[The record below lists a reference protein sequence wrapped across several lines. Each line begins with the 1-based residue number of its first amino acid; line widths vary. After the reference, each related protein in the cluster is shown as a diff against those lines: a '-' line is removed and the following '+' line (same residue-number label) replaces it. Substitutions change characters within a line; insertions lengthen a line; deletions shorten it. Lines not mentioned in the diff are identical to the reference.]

1 MMATLRE
8 GDLYVYQTPD
18 GGEIKNVLGEPV
30 MDGGL
35 ENAVYLSLFASETG
49 GHWMNEYLSE
59 DEKIECRFYS
69 YVKGAPKTAST
80 MTRAEDLAL
89 LDLAWMIRVQ
99 LADEINAT
107 ITSADAMTATILVE
121 VKKNGTVV
129 LSTQYNVNWSYQ
141 QQDPAS
147 GRI

>member
-1 MMATLRE
+1 MATLRD
-8 GDLYVYQTPD
+8 GDIYVYQTPD

-35 ENAVYLSLFASETG
+35 ENAVYLSLFACETD
-49 GHWMNEYLSE
+49 GHWMNEYLDE

-69 YVKGAPKTAST
+69 YIKGAPKTAST

-89 LDLAWMIRVQ
+89 LDLAWMKKAQ
-99 LADEINAT
+99 LADEINVTVESVNVQAV
-107 ITSADAMTATILVE
+107 TILVE
-121 VKKNGTVV
+121 VKKNGTNV
-129 LSTQYNVNWSYQ
+129 LSTQFNVNWTYQ